1 MFESGTTFW
10 VALLLCLTTLAV
22 LIIGVVGFGTGK
34 ASGNFSNKM
43 MRYRI
48 FFQFF
53 AVIFIILTVWLA
65 KGEG

>member
-1 MFESGTTFW
+1 MSGTTFYI
-10 VALLLCLTTLAV
+10 ALLLCLTTLAV

-43 MRYRI
+43 MRWRI
-48 FFQFF
+48 FFQFA
-53 AVIFIILTVWLA
+53 AVVFILITVWLA